1 MDWITRLNQALAYIE
16 EHLDGKIELEQAAKL
31 AYCSTYHFQRM
42 FTYLAGIPLSEYIR
56 RRRMTRAALD
66 LQNGAK
72 VLDVA
77 LKYGYESPTAFNRAF
92 RGIHGVSP

>member
-56 RRRMTRAALD
+56 RRRMTP
-66 LQNGAK
+66 
-72 VLDVA
+72 VSYTHLDVY
-77 LKYGYESPTAFNRAF
+77 KRQCCGRSTRSES
-92 RGIHGVSP
+92 